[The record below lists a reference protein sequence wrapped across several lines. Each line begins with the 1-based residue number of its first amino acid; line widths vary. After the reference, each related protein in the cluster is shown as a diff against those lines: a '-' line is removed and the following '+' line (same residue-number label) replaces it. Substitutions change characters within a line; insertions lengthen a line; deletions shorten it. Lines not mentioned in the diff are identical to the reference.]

1 MKGDYKNY
9 TIGAVNIS
17 MGEVQKKIVYY
28 IAYAIVAVI
37 FLMHFG
43 FCFGSINFSEQA
55 IASWSVPTTMPS
67 NMRYS
72 GSTYYASTPQE
83 FLYAINIGST
93 TTIELVD
100 NIDFSG
106 KSYPIITKTAS
117 VTINGNGYTI
127 IGVEINNARRM
138 GLIGETSASVTI
150 NNVNLGVDIDHSST
164 TQSYI
169 GGFVGYG
176 SDTISIDKCS
186 VNGEINVSSDKTHYV
201 GGFVGYSDSESTIN
215 ITNSMNYA
223 NIVTCGGTLV
233 GGIVGY
239 AGSTSTTLSVCA
251 NFGDIKGAT
260 GYVGGLIGSSQGK
273 KEVSKC
279 FNTGDITGTSGAI
292 GGLMGYCGNAVT
304 FSSCYNTGSINL
316 NSTNTRRGGIVGS
329 AASSP
334 TFNYCYSVG
343 SLSSTSSSGSQTV
356 NKTVTPTHK
365 CDPEKLTTYSMADS
379 ENAIISTPYDGGGG
393 DSTPQTVDVYIRLSS
408 ISYNVVTVADLC
420 STSYSSTNSYCYSSS
435 TGGNDSITLSLQI
448 FVDGQSKK
456 TLTPSISKGY
466 NGKYHY
472 SGVNLELEYNY
483 ILSESQYD
491 GLVSICSFRGHPFV
505 MSGSDYLVY
514 DSESYVKMS
523 GLQLNYSGNKLSISS
538 LLGYK
543 GKIGYWKNAYYLD
556 DRGDLLGLYDGVVQ
570 EGQNVFYYINE
581 ITDTN
586 LDTQTVNV
594 SSTNK
599 TIGNSTH
606 LTSNSDI
613 KNKSLGSNYTTNSSI
628 NNGYP
633 FLKDFYWLYA

>member
-17 MGEVQKKIVYY
+17 MGKVQKKIVYY

-43 FCFGSINFSEQA
+43 FCFGSINFSESTQA
-55 IASWSVPTTMPS
+55 AWSIPTTIPS
-67 NMRYS
+67 GMRYS
-72 GSTYYASTPQE
+72 GTTYYASTPQE
-83 FLYAINIGST
+83 FLYALNKGST
-93 TTIELVD
+93 TTIELVG
-100 NIDFSG
+100 NIDFDG
-106 KSYPIITKTAS
+106 NAYPMITRSNNIIINGHGYSILNVSTNSNSKMGLISEAS
-117 VTINGNGYTI
+117 ANVTINDVNLEVDIDYSSSTATKMGGFVGNAT
-127 IGVEINNARRM
+127 N
-138 GLIGETSASVTI
+138 TVTI
-150 NNVNLGVDIDHSST
+150 NNCT
-164 TQSYI
+164 
-169 GGFVGYG
+169 
-176 SDTISIDKCS
+176 
-186 VNGEINVSSDKTHYV
+186 VNGEISVTSSKTHYV
-201 GGFVGYSDSESTIN
+201 GGFVGYSDSTIN
-215 ITNSMNYA
+215 ITNSINYA
-223 NIVTCGGTLV
+223 NISTSGGTLV
-233 GGIVGY
+233 GGIIGY

-393 DSTPQTVDVYIRLSS
+393 DSTPQTVDVYVSLSK
-408 ISYNVVTVADLC
+408 ISYSVVTIADLC
-420 STSYSSTNSYCYSSS
+420 STSYSSTYSYCFSRTTTNNS
-435 TGGNDSITLSLQI
+435 DQITLSFQVW
-448 FVDGQSKK
+448 VDGQNKK
-456 TLTPSISKGY
+456 TLTHSIY
-466 NGKYHY
+466 QDDEEKYHFEDD
-472 SGVNLELEYNY
+472 GVNLQLEYYY
-483 ILSESQYD
+483 IISESTND
-491 GLVSICSFRGHPFV
+491 GPLTICSFLGDPLT
-505 MSGSDYLVY
+505 MSGMGFVLND
-514 DSESYVKMS
+514 EGFVKMS
-523 GLQLNYSGNKLSISS
+523 GLQLDYSGNTLKITS
-538 LLGYK
+538 LLKYK
-543 GKIGYWKNAYYLD
+543 GWISNANNAFFHEGGM
-556 DRGDLLGLYDGVVQ
+556 RPGVVQ
-570 EGQNVFYYINE
+570 VGSNEYYYINE
-581 ITDTN
+581 IIDSN
-586 LDTQTVNV
+586 FDTQTVTINN
-594 SSTNK
+594 TTK

-633 FLKDFYWLYA
+633 FLKDFYWMYA